1 VLVCSNDEVAA
12 HDLGLTAS
20 RPVNSFDNMTLAEA
34 ERTLIEKALLRFDG
48 NVTKAAE
55 LLGLSRHALHRRMEK
70 YDSSHAEQEHVDD

>member
-1 VLVCSNDEVAA
+1 
-12 HDLGLTAS
+12 
-20 RPVNSFDNMTLAEA
+20 MTLAEA